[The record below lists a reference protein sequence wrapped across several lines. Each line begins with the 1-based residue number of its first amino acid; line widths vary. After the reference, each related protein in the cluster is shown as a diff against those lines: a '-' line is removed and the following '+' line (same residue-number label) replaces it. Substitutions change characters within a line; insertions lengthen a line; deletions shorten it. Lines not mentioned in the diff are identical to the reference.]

1 MQLRNLRLLPVSNSK
16 DSTIKDTAKFY
27 NVSCRETDVP
37 NRSCGLPR
45 PSPPPQVGTVS
56 IKKSGRERFQQATG
70 LPAPEVNGKAFPIQL
85 GFTKTN
91 ELFVGRLA
99 MLGFAASLVGEL
111 LTGQG
116 ALAQFGYGEH
126 GGRSGANVG
135 LRQGA
140 ERCLTA
146 VLGDAC
152 VDLWHY
158 HPAGRTMEH
167 AL

>member
-1 MQLRNLRLLPVSNSK
+1 MPAS
-16 DSTIKDTAKFY
+16 
-27 NVSCRETDVP
+27 
-37 NRSCGLPR
+37 
-45 PSPPPQVGTVS
+45 PPQVGTVS

-116 ALAQFGYGEH
+116 ALAQFGYGEQ
-126 GGRSGANVG
+126 GGRSGAYVG
-135 LRQGA
+135 LRLYATGYY
-140 ERCLTA
+140 RYLCNL
-146 VLGDAC
+146 V
-152 VDLWHY
+152 
-158 HPAGRTMEH
+158 AGTTPF
-167 AL
+167 ASQLSC